1 MKNIV
6 QRGFTL
12 LELMIIIAIIGV
24 LAVIALPAYQDY
36 TIRTRVA
43 EGMSLAGAAKTT
55 VADNAANAASDLSQN
70 YNGLP
75 AAGTKN
81 VKSISIDKVKGEINI
96 KFPASVE
103 ADKALVLVPT
113 SAGKALSAGTPP
125 GGPLIW
131 TCNGKDTTLNVK
143 YRPTECR

>member
-12 LELMIIIAIIGV
+12 IELMIIIAIIGV

-43 EGMSLAGAAKTT
+43 EAMSLAGAAKTT
-55 VADNAANAASDLSQN
+55 VADNAANSATDLSQN
-70 YNGLP
+70 YSGLA

-81 VKSISIDKVKGEINI
+81 VKSIGIDKVKGEITVT
-96 KFPASVE
+96 FPASVE
-103 ADKALVLVPT
+103 ADKTLVLVPT

-125 GGPLIW
+125 GGPLVW
-131 TCNGKDTTLNVK
+131 TCNGTSTTLSVK